1 MAHRIRA
8 ALGRRADRLWRALP
22 KAFGRAICP
31 TTRTETSC
39 RFKVGDRVVVTNPEP
54 PTRHIGGET
63 GTVTRTGNGLL
74 RIREDDGC
82 ESVVHDH
89 EVSPAD

>member
-1 MAHRIRA
+1 MVPTLSGIGHA
-8 ALGRRADRLWRALP
+8 
-22 KAFGRAICP
+22 CP
-31 TTRTETSC
+31 TPDRPFERSSHMAYTC
-39 RFKVGDRVVVTNPEP
+39 GDRVVVTNPEP